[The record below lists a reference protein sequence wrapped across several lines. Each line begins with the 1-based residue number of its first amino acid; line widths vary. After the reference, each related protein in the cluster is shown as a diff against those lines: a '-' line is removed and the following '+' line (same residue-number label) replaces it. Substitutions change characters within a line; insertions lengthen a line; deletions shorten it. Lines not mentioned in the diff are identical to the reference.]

1 MTCPSCHGRGQAF
14 MFSTHADGRCSA
26 GYQDCLRCKGKGQVP
41 EEQRAWIEDGARM
54 RDARIAA
61 GRSLRQEAARLGI
74 TAVELSEIERG
85 MRSAGVVSRG

>member
-1 MTCPSCHGRGQAF
+1 VMCPGCHGRGQAF
-14 MFSTHADGRCSA
+14 MFATHADGRCSA
-26 GYQDCLRCKGKGQVP
+26 GYQDCLRCKGKGRVP
-41 EEQRAWIEDGARM
+41 EEQRAWIEDGARI